1 MYTTTMTRDEQ
12 ARADATHFLKENITA
27 VVATSRHGEPRA
39 STVYYYMDDYFNF
52 YFITKQN
59 SGKYASIQL
68 EMNAKAAIV
77 VGTGPEYITVQ
88 AHGTAELVADDAER
102 DRILGT
108 FAAIR
113 NRSHITAPPI
123 DMMENLKDGEKIVFK
138 LVPDQILFMNMNSTK
153 YPSSRSD
160 DFVEIFS
167 IS

>member
-1 MYTTTMTRDEQ
+1 MPRDEQ
-12 ARADATHFLKENITA
+12 ARIDAKHFLKENIIA
-27 VVATSRHGEPRA
+27 VIATSRHGEPRA

-68 EMNAKAAIV
+68 EMNTKAAIV

-88 AHGTAELVADDAER
+88 AHGTTELVADDTER
-102 DRILGT
+102 NRILGI

-113 NRSHITAPPI
+113 DRSHITALPI

-138 LVPDQILFMNMNSTK
+138 LVPDQILFMNMNSRK
-153 YPSSRSD
+153 YPGSISD
-160 DFVEIFS
+160 DYVEVFS